1 MQASEARRTEM
12 DLLTKEAPL
21 SHPFYRHLFR
31 IKIDLS
37 ANLRVGVYL
46 RSFLTN
52 GSS

>member
-1 MQASEARRTEM
+1 MQGSEARRTEM
-12 DLLTKEAPL
+12 DFFAKEAPL
-21 SHPFYRHLFR
+21 SHPFYRQFFG

-46 RSFLTN
+46 GSSLTN